1 MTISERL
8 AMLLKQ
14 KGVTQKAIANALNLT
29 PSTVNTWIK
38 SNSDNIPSS
47 YIAPICEFL
56 NISTQEL
63 LTGIPAGAV
72 VEVVPDGYILLDAQE
87 KRLINIFRDLPWD
100 SQIVVLNTAIA
111 EQRSNSAQGN
121 NGHGE
126 SSQIVG

>member
-8 AMLLKQ
+8 QALLKE
-14 KGVTQKAIANALNLT
+14 KGVTQKALALALNLT

-38 SNSDNIPSS
+38 SNSDSIPSS
-47 YIAPICEFL
+47 YIVPICDIL
-56 NISTQEL
+56 KISTQEL
-63 LTGIPAGAV
+63 LTGVPAGTV
-72 VEVVPDGYILLDAQE
+72 IKVIPDGYILLDEQE
-87 KRLINIFRDLPWD
+87 KRLINIFREIPWD

-126 SSQIVG
+126 SSQDVG